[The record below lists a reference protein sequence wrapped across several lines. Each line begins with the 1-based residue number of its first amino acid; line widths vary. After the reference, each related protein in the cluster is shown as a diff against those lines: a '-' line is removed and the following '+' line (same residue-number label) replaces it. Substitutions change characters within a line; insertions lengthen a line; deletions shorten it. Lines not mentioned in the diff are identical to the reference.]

1 MAKTPYLDAVSLA
14 SVLANGG
21 YSTTVAMTEASNL
34 LLLSG
39 LFVLRM
45 RWIWESSIQP
55 IDDSLWELITEFIEE
70 AEAQLMTNFAVGNVF
85 ASVAILTSPNVL
97 LLFGQLIPQADYP
110 ELAAVVPAAWLVGS
124 DIQLP
129 NMLDTS
135 VHGATSLPN
144 LGTIMGEND
153 VTLDVSQIPS
163 HNHTQNPHTHSEIIP
178 VVTPSAGGTIPAIA
192 DLTVPT
198 PAITGATVATNNPTG
213 GDGSHNNV
221 PQSLQ
226 VAWYIVVR

>member
-1 MAKTPYLDAVSLA
+1 MAKTPYLDAVDLAGILA
-14 SVLANGG
+14 SGG

-39 LFVLRM
+39 LHVLRM
-45 RWIWESSIQP
+45 RWLWESPLQP
-55 IDDSLWELITEFIEE
+55 IPDSLYDLIIEFIEE
-70 AEAQLMTNFAVGNVF
+70 AEAQLMSNFAVGNVF
-85 ASVAILTSPNVL
+85 ASVALLTEPNVL
-97 LLFGQLIPQADYP
+97 LLFGQTIAQSDYP
-110 ELAAVVPAAWLVGS
+110 ELTAVVPASWLVGS

-135 VHGATSLPN
+135 IHGATSLPN

-153 VTLDVSQIPS
+153 VTLTESQIPS
-163 HNHTQNPHTHSEIIP
+163 HTHIQNPHTHSEVIP

-198 PAITGATVATNNPTG
+198 PSITGATVATNQNTG
-213 GDGSHNNV
+213 GGQSHNNV